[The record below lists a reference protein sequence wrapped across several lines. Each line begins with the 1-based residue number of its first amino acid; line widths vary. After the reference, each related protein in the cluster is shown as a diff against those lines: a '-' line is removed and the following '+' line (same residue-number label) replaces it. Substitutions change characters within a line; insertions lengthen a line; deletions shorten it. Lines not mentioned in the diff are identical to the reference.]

1 VKTKKIKSTWENILC
16 EPNKLFIILYSP
28 CGIVDIKFFFGKSEN
43 IIILSV
49 ELIACYDRRIREIE
63 ESIRKRSITVVWR
76 PQVGHKHPSILLK
89 KR

>member
-63 ESIRKRSITVVWR
+63 ESIRKRGITVVWR